1 MPIAVTNYPLPANL
15 PEDWQ
20 PNQIVAPD
28 GTAVGL
34 DEQHGYNYLMKQVND
49 SQEAINSLVVTANS
63 VTADSAELT
72 TGSIAITTPYQMQQG
87 VSVKFEA
94 PCNSEDVSVGIVVD
108 GIQYQW
114 MDTLGEGLANVA
126 GLFVTGTMV
135 CIILDRDNLIAY
147 LVNAS
152 PSKGFVQYESGNTP
166 TVMLQGTLYGEILVD
181 YNSEA
186 TDVSN

>member
-1 MPIAVTNYPLPANL
+1 MPIVVTNYPLPADL

-20 PNQIVAPD
+20 PNQTVAPD

-34 DEQHGYNYLMKQVND
+34 DEQHGYNYLMGQVND
-49 SQEAINSLVVTANS
+49 AQEAINSLVLTANS

-72 TGSIAITTPYQMQQG
+72 AGSIVLTTPYQMQQG

-114 MDTLGEGLANVA
+114 MDTLGESLVGMQ
-126 GLFVTGTMV
+126 GLFIEGSMV
-135 CIILDRDNLIAY
+135 GIILDRENVIAY

-152 PSKGFVQYESGNTP
+152 PGRGYIEVDELPES
-166 TVMLQGTLYGEILVD
+166 MLPGALYGQILA
-181 YNSEA
+181 NFEA
-186 TDVSN
+186 